1 MEIKNIN
8 QNYGVVNGNVTNN
21 YNGFGDD
28 VSFEDIVHMESF
40 VLESEGPKISP
51 VIERP
56 EIESILNW
64 ILTDSDSATTPEGT
78 IEGEN
83 VGLVVGMPGV
93 GKTVVL
99 NTIFNSLTKRND
111 VFVIG
116 LKSDR
121 LLFLNDVHRIPHLMK
136 MLDDGIDRI
145 AAQGKRVVILADQ
158 IDALSSTL
166 SGDRNIIRNLI
177 SFLLRQGKK
186 NGAKVVFSCRN
197 YDLSYNPNLYEVGM
211 NSRRWTIAS
220 LPAETVKKVLE
231 ENGFNEKLAPKILD
245 LLGNPL
251 HLYLFLQVKDSIRQ
265 TMNEESCSLES
276 LYDQFWNLKI
286 RFADERNRIIEFLD
300 LLCKKMYEEQ
310 TLSLPETRFNEYQ
323 DEIDYLVSNGFLVK
337 ESKGNKLAFFHQTL
351 FDYVYARRFVE
362 RGESLY
368 IDLNAIHQGLFLRP
382 RIRSVMAYLR
392 NHDDTLYISTF
403 NDLLKK
409 DDAGKYGCRFHILHM
424 LITSLAFTKDP
435 TPEEKNLFSEFI
447 ATDSLLLATFVKAIH
462 SDEWLRMV
470 EIVIKDRGGFKN
482 LEAQLKATLYV
493 ALDNLILE
501 NSVYAIELFKIYFQE
516 ASDKERESLLNI
528 LRHNAHSLRNQTLL
542 ETIKWLQNEFHA
554 LRTLDLTEPL
564 FGSNPDFS
572 AKAFERDLK
581 IQLNSYRDKF
591 GSFDTDNHLF
601 NHLLNEF
608 EKVNPELI
616 TDLWIRLFFLIAS
629 EKSIKIASYNIAL
642 SPLILLTH
650 YEEGC
655 VFTEHIGEY
664 LSQKIEERAR
674 QLIEK
679 GEANGL
685 EIVQK
690 LLGLLYEPIIYT
702 ALKILEKTASKTYDF
717 GYKILIER
725 KLYEGEPTWVRY
737 ESLELIKSIIP
748 YLSDEQK
755 GKLIEGIMVM
765 KEDSTPINLKLET
778 RLEHGIPI
786 AWHGHEK
793 GKLLAAFP
801 TDDLHRLNLKAYQKF
816 NEFSRKFKDLGNTPP
831 STMSTSVG
839 FATVD
844 GDKRR
849 ISNRDW
855 ISMMKKYT
863 TDYSQHFDTP
873 TLTGICRDLTSEVT
887 ASPDKYIPLFHE
899 AVKDSEVPM
908 RYCIAMVEGFA
919 KSGKLDLMDSALVE
933 ILTVINNDVNSGL
946 RGFSL
951 HSLLFALTDA
961 INSENLTNVV
971 VALLCKDYVKPQ
983 MNTMIVM
990 MTNTLTIHMI

>member
-1 MEIKNIN
+1 MTNGIFDSQTGCNMMLIKKMEIKNIN
-8 QNYGVVNGNVTNN
+8 QDFGVVNGNVNNNFNVTNN
-21 YNGFGDD
+21 YNSLGGD
-28 VSFEDIVHMESF
+28 VSFEDIVRMESF
-40 VLESEGPKISP
+40 ALETEEPKISP

-56 EIESILNW
+56 ETESILNW
-64 ILTDSDSATTPEGT
+64 ILTDSDSATMPEGKV
-78 IEGEN
+78 EGAN
-83 VGLVVGMPGV
+83 VGLVVGMPGI

-99 NTIFNSLTKRND
+99 NTIFNSLTKRED

-186 NGAKVVFSCRN
+186 NGVKVVFSCRN

-220 LPAETVKKVLE
+220 LPAETVKNVLD

-251 HLYLFLQVKDSIRQ
+251 HLYLFLQVKDSIRR

-276 LYDQFWNLKI
+276 LYDQFWNLRI

-300 LLCKKMYEEQ
+300 LLCKRMYEEQ
-310 TLSLPETRFNEYQ
+310 TLSLPETRLNEYQ

-362 RGESLY
+362 RGESLS
-368 IDLNAIHQGLFLRP
+368 IDLNAVHQGLFLRP

-482 LEAQLKATLYV
+482 LDAQLKATLYV

-501 NSVYAIELFKIYFQE
+501 NSIYAIELFKIYFQE
-516 ASDKERESLLNI
+516 ASDKERESLLDI
-528 LRHNAHSLRNQTLL
+528 LRHNAHSLRNHTLL

-564 FGSNPDFS
+564 FGSNPDFC
-572 AKAFERDLK
+572 AEAFERDLK

-608 EKVNPELI
+608 EKVNPEQI
-616 TDLWIRLFFLIAS
+616 TNLWIKLFFMIAS
-629 EKSIKIASYNIAL
+629 EKSIKIASYHVAF
-642 SPLILLTH
+642 SPLMLLTH
-650 YEEGC
+650 YGAGC
-655 VFTEHIGEY
+655 FYSEHIGEY
-664 LSQKIEERAR
+664 LSRKIREKVCL
-674 QLIEK
+674 LIEK
-679 GEANGL
+679 EEENGL
-685 EIVQK
+685 RIVST
-690 LLGLLYEPIIYT
+690 LLELLYEPIIYT
-702 ALKILEKTASKTYDF
+702 ALQILVRTASKT
-717 GYKILIER
+717 
-725 KLYEGEPTWVRY
+725 
-737 ESLELIKSIIP
+737 
-748 YLSDEQK
+748 
-755 GKLIEGIMVM
+755 
-765 KEDSTPINLKLET
+765 
-778 RLEHGIPI
+778 
-786 AWHGHEK
+786 
-793 GKLLAAFP
+793 
-801 TDDLHRLNLKAYQKF
+801 
-816 NEFSRKFKDLGNTPP
+816 
-831 STMSTSVG
+831 
-839 FATVD
+839 
-844 GDKRR
+844 
-849 ISNRDW
+849 
-855 ISMMKKYT
+855 
-863 TDYSQHFDTP
+863 
-873 TLTGICRDLTSEVT
+873 
-887 ASPDKYIPLFHE
+887 
-899 AVKDSEVPM
+899 
-908 RYCIAMVEGFA
+908 
-919 KSGKLDLMDSALVE
+919 
-933 ILTVINNDVNSGL
+933 
-946 RGFSL
+946 
-951 HSLLFALTDA
+951 
-961 INSENLTNVV
+961 
-971 VALLCKDYVKPQ
+971 
-983 MNTMIVM
+983 
-990 MTNTLTIHMI
+990 